1 MLKRL
6 ILFFLFIT
14 SWMSLSAQA
23 DCDNPILT
31 HLFQNEHIRTRIGG
45 GGSIWRQPYVIDPQP
60 NDSLDIYP
68 LYIGGL
74 WIAGKDPEGNIKLA
88 SSKYG
93 SFSVNSDYYPGPVVT
108 GAQNYYCEKMEHFW
122 PITQADI
129 DAFLEDFQDG
139 VLNEFH
145 TNVMRWPAK
154 GNPEF
159 ANIFGYNLPI
169 QDLAPFVDQNGDG
182 LYDPKQGDYPAMKG
196 DQAVWWVFNDVGNIH
211 AETGADPLGAE
222 IQVMAYTFSGQSEA
236 IDYSTFYDFKIIN
249 RSQTALDSFYTA
261 IFFDNDL
268 GCYTDDYIGCYPEED
283 LSFVYNEDAVDGT
296 TGCFCDQGV
305 NTYCEAIPLFGV
317 KVLNSP
323 ADENGEPLGM
333 SSFMYYN
340 NQPPFPLPPSPVY
353 DPDTPEQFYNL
364 MQGQWTDGSP
374 LIDMDDG
381 YADVGDTTAYAFH
394 DNPADPNGWSMC
406 TVNLPPGDRRTV
418 MGTGPAY
425 LAPGEAL
432 EYSYVLLFVK
442 DVPHPCPDIT
452 PLIEAGQEAQQIFD
466 LNTSTEEINAS
477 QNQVVFSPNPMSK
490 QARLALSEDSD
501 LIEQVSLFNA
511 SGLKLRQYNS
521 VFSSN
526 LNIDRNNLPAG
537 IYFYQLKTKNGAI
550 FANKFIIR

>member
-1 MLKRL
+1 MLAG
-6 ILFFLFIT
+6 ID
-14 SWMSLSAQA
+14 LSAQA
-23 DCDNPILT
+23 QCNNPVLT
-31 HLFQNEHIRTRIGG
+31 HLFQNDHIRTRLSTGG
-45 GGSIWRQPYVIDPQP
+45 GIWRQPYAADPLP
-60 NDSLDIYP
+60 GEDFNVYP
-68 LYIGGL
+68 LFAGGL
-74 WIAGKDPEGNIKLA
+74 WISGKDEQGAIKLA
-88 SSKYG
+88 ASVYG
-93 SFSVNSDYYPGPVVT
+93 GFSGNYDYFAGPVVEN
-108 GAQNYYCEKMEHFW
+108 AQNFYCDQMEHFW
-122 PITQADI
+122 PITQEDI

-236 IDYSTFYDFKIIN
+236 IDYSTFYDFKLIN

-340 NQPPFPLPPSPVY
+340 NPGILPPPSPVF
-353 DPDTPEQFYNL
+353 DPSTPEQFYNL

-374 LIDMDDG
+374 LIDTDDG
-381 YADVGDTTAYAFH
+381 YADVGDTTTYAFY

-466 LNTSTEEINAS
+466 LNTSTVDVHTDIHL
-477 QNQVVFSPNPMSK
+477 VIFPNP
-490 QARLALSEDSD
+490 
-501 LIEQVSLFNA
+501 
-511 SGLKLRQYNS
+511 
-521 VFSSN
+521 FSSN
-526 LNIDRNNLPAG
+526 CTIRINKEGQQIKQLKLINAQGQTVKHYNNLAGNEISIERDQLPAG
-537 IYFYQLKTKNGAI
+537 VYFYHLTTHQDMVASGK
-550 FANKFIIR
+550 IIIQ

>member
-1 MLKRL
+1 
-6 ILFFLFIT
+6 
-14 SWMSLSAQA
+14 
-23 DCDNPILT
+23 
-31 HLFQNEHIRTRIGG
+31 
-45 GGSIWRQPYVIDPQP
+45 
-60 NDSLDIYP
+60 
-68 LYIGGL
+68 
-74 WIAGKDPEGNIKLA
+74 
-88 SSKYG
+88 
-93 SFSVNSDYYPGPVVT
+93 
-108 GAQNYYCEKMEHFW
+108 
-122 PITQADI
+122 
-129 DAFLEDFQDG
+129 
-139 VLNEFH
+139 
-145 TNVMRWPAK
+145 
-154 GNPEF
+154 
-159 ANIFGYNLPI
+159 
-169 QDLAPFVDQNGDG
+169 
-182 LYDPKQGDYPAMKG
+182 MKG

-236 IDYSTFYDFKIIN
+236 IDYSTFYDFKLIN

-340 NQPPFPLPPSPVY
+340 NPGILPPPSPVF
-353 DPDTPEQFYNL
+353 DPSTPEQFYNL

-374 LIDMDDG
+374 LIDTDDG
-381 YADVGDTTAYAFH
+381 YADVGDTTTYAFY

-466 LNTSTEEINAS
+466 LNTSTVDVHTDIHL
-477 QNQVVFSPNPMSK
+477 VIFPNP
-490 QARLALSEDSD
+490 
-501 LIEQVSLFNA
+501 
-511 SGLKLRQYNS
+511 
-521 VFSSN
+521 FSSN
-526 LNIDRNNLPAG
+526 CTIRINKEGQQIKQLKLINAQGQTVKHYNNLAGNEISIERDQLPAG
-537 IYFYQLKTKNGAI
+537 VYFYHLTTHQDMVASGK
-550 FANKFIIR
+550 IIIQ

>member
-1 MLKRL
+1 MTIRFLLCSILMLSG
-6 ILFFLFIT
+6 IN
-14 SWMSLSAQA
+14 LSAQA
-23 DCDNPILT
+23 HCNNPVLT
-31 HLFQNEHIRTRIGG
+31 HLFQNDHIRTWLGKGG
-45 GGSIWRQPYVIDPQP
+45 GIWRQPYAADPLP
-60 NDSLDIYP
+60 GEDFNVYP
-68 LYIGGL
+68 LFAGGL
-74 WIAGKDPEGNIKLA
+74 WIAGKDEQGTLKLA
-88 SSKYG
+88 ASTYG
-93 SFSVNSDYYPGPVVT
+93 DFSENFDYYAGPVVEN
-108 GAQNYYCEKMEHFW
+108 AQNFYCDQMEHFW
-122 PITQADI
+122 PITKQDI
-129 DAFLEDFQDG
+129 DAFLEDFEDG

-159 ANIFGYNLPI
+159 ANIFGYNLPV

-182 LYDPKQGDYPAMKG
+182 FYDPNQGDYPAMKG
-196 DQAVWWVFNDVGNIH
+196 DQAVWWVFNDVGNVH
-211 AETGADPLGAE
+211 AETLADPLGAE
-222 IQVMAYTFSGQSEA
+222 VQVMAYTFSGQSEA

-283 LSFVYNEDAVDGT
+283 LTFVYNEDAVDGT

-317 KVLNSP
+317 KMLNSP

-333 SSFMYYN
+333 TSFIYFN
-340 NQPPFPLPPSPVY
+340 NQAFPMPNPTS
-353 DPDTPEQFYNL
+353 DPIGAKEFFNL
-364 MQGQWTDGSP
+364 MQGKWRDGSP
-374 LIDMDDG
+374 LINTDDG
-381 YADVGDTTAYAFH
+381 YADEGDTTTYAFY

-432 EYSYVLLFVK
+432 EYSYALLFVK

-452 PLIEAGQEAQQIFD
+452 PLIEAGQEAQQIFG
-466 LNTSTEEINAS
+466 LNTSTGNINAS
-477 QNQVVFSPNPMSK
+477 QNKVVFSPNPMSK
-490 QARLALSEDSD
+490 KARLSLSENSD
-501 LIEQVSLFNA
+501 LIEQVTLFNT

-526 LNIDRNNLPAG
+526 LDIDRNNLPAG